1 MRLLVVLLL
10 ASALLQGCGLK
21 GPLYIPTAA
30 EEREMADR
38 KKRLQER
45 EAREKQQPQQ
55 TSTSGDSQETK

>member
-30 EEREMADR
+30 EQREMADR
-38 KKRLQER
+38 KKRLEER
-45 EAREKQQPQQ
+45 EAREKQQQP
-55 TSTSGDSQETK
+55 STSGDSQETK